1 MKIKNLLYVLVAS
14 IMLAS
19 CGGSLGWSE
28 KNHQV
33 SKPFSL
39 SGDNILVPSKWDTGY
54 RKVPG
59 HKDPTTGKWIPMQ
72 YKKDS
77 VQPSEFKLVP
87 REYVLVTPSK
97 ESVLKAANA
106 TGWEWQSKV
115 GVFFL
120 FITFILL
127 VVYAKPYI
135 NRKKLTFEGTYTS
148 GGQAVWMMR
157 VAALTA
163 IIGLLFITS
172 NPVNKSGNNQKR
184 ITKEQYDNIIKTDP
198 NLIKFFDSIQQ
209 NGKFVN

>member
-28 KNHQV
+28 KDHQV

-39 SGDNILVPSKWDTGY
+39 SGDNVLVATKWDTGY
-54 RKVPG
+54 RKVPA
-59 HKDPTTGKWIPMQ
+59 HVDPATGKFIPQQ
-72 YKKDS
+72 YVKDS
-77 VQPSEFKLVP
+77 LQPSKFELVP

-97 ESVLKAANA
+97 ESVIKAANA
-106 TGWEWQSKV
+106 TGWGWQWKV
-115 GVFFL
+115 GAFFL
-120 FITFILL
+120 FAALVLL
-127 VVYAKPYI
+127 IAYAKPYI
-135 NRKKLTFEGTYTS
+135 NRKKLTLEGTYTS

-157 VAALTA
+157 VAALTV
-163 IIGLLFITS
+163 IVGLLFITS
-172 NPVNKSGNNQKR
+172 NPINKSGNNQKR

-198 NLIKFFDSIQQ
+198 NLIKFFDSIQK